1 MYRTLRQT
9 MIAATAIVSLSAFA
23 AIAAP
28 PGAGDPTAVRPA
40 APHVKPAEPHNMA
53 GKIEQRITELHARL
67 QISPAQKAQWDQ
79 FADVMRE
86 NARGTDQTFARRIEA
101 MPTMTAPE
109 NMASYA
115 KVAVRHGEEM
125 QKLVPAFQALYDVMS
140 DNQKRTADQVFRD
153 DAHHGDH
160 ARHG

>member
-1 MYRTLRQT
+1 MHRTFRQT

-23 AIAAP
+23 AVAAQ
-28 PGAGDPTAVRPA
+28 PGAGDPTSVRPT
-40 APHVKPAEPHNMA
+40 APHVKPTEPHNMA
-53 GKIEQRITELHARL
+53 GKVEQQITELHAKL
-67 QISPAQKAQWDQ
+67 QVSPAQKPQWDQ
-79 FADVMRE
+79 FADAMRE
-86 NARGTDQTFARRIEA
+86 NARNTDQSFARRIEA
-101 MPTMTAPE
+101 MPNMTAPQ

-115 KVAVRHGEEM
+115 KVATRHGEEM